1 MKTKLQVLFLLV
13 ASVCVCPAALSSD
26 FISCNNGLKATL
38 DDGMELEVT
47 FYTPSTVRVE
57 KKMNG
62 CGKQHGS
69 YSVISHPGDIR
80 VSHKETSRKVVME
93 SERLKVD
100 VDKNTGLVSFF
111 TRKGS
116 LLTSEKNKPEFRTV
130 SYSGRQDTAVEQTFS
145 ITPGEAVYG
154 LGNLEHGMLSQ
165 RGLTRAL
172 FPNNIE
178 DGIPLMQTSRG
189 YGIFWDNYSPTT
201 FSDRGDTFLF
211 YSEVGPD
218 VDYYFMYGGDSDG
231 VIAEIREL
239 TGDVPMFPLWT
250 YGFWQSRER
259 YKTQEETVG
268 VVRRYR
274 ELGVPLDGIIQDWQ
288 YWGNNYLW
296 NAMEFMNSDFSRPRQ
311 MVDSIHGMNAG
322 IIISIWSSF
331 GPQTKPYAQL
341 AEEGL
346 LFDIA
351 TWPASGIADNWPP
364 RMDYPSGVKVYNAY
378 SERARDIYWKNLT
391 RLADL
396 GMDGWWMDSTEPD
409 HYDDNM
415 DFSTGVGTFRS
426 VRGAYPLLTVGGV
439 HDRQLA
445 ADSTRR
451 VFILTR
457 SGWVGQQRYGCN
469 VWTGDVAS
477 SWDMLRKQIPAQ
489 LNFSMTGNP
498 NVNSDLGGFFCAS
511 YSTPYMKAYD
521 NPLFR
526 ELTVRWTQMGVFTP
540 MMRSHG
546 ADCPREIYNFGKRG
560 EPVFDALEEAVRLRY
575 ALLPYIY
582 STAWDVSAGR
592 SSFMRPLVMDFPAD
606 RRGHDCRDEYMFG
619 RQLLVAPVVEAQY
632 TPETVIDID
641 ENTGWDKPSA
651 GHGTSAADGVDFL
664 QQRTTDVYLP
674 AGTDWY
680 DFFTG
685 KRFKGGVKVS
695 VPVTIKSIPVF
706 ARAGAI
712 IPIGPDVQYAS
723 EKPWDNLTIQVYPG
737 ADGTFTLYE
746 DEGDNYNYK
755 KGVYSVIDMEY
766 DAIRNTLTISDR
778 RGSYPGMLSERKFR
792 VVNMHTGKTLDIGY
806 SGTKVDVALR

>member
-1 MKTKLQVLFLLV
+1 
-13 ASVCVCPAALSSD
+13 
-26 FISCNNGLKATL
+26 
-38 DDGMELEVT
+38 
-47 FYTPSTVRVE
+47 
-57 KKMNG
+57 
-62 CGKQHGS
+62 
-69 YSVISHPGDIR
+69 
-80 VSHKETSRKVVME
+80 
-93 SERLKVD
+93 
-100 VDKNTGLVSFF
+100 
-111 TRKGS
+111 
-116 LLTSEKNKPEFRTV
+116 
-130 SYSGRQDTAVEQTFS
+130 
-145 ITPGEAVYG
+145 
-154 LGNLEHGMLSQ
+154 
-165 RGLTRAL
+165 
-172 FPNNIE
+172 
-178 DGIPLMQTSRG
+178 
-189 YGIFWDNYSPTT
+189 
-201 FSDRGDTFLF
+201 
-211 YSEVGPD
+211 
-218 VDYYFMYGGDSDG
+218 
-231 VIAEIREL
+231 
-239 TGDVPMFPLWT
+239 
-250 YGFWQSRER
+250 
-259 YKTQEETVG
+259 
-268 VVRRYR
+268 
-274 ELGVPLDGIIQDWQ
+274 
-288 YWGNNYLW
+288 
-296 NAMEFMNSDFSRPRQ
+296 
-311 MVDSIHGMNAG
+311 
-322 IIISIWSSF
+322 
-331 GPQTKPYAQL
+331 
-341 AEEGL
+341 
-346 LFDIA
+346 
-351 TWPASGIADNWPP
+351 
-364 RMDYPSGVKVYNAY
+364 
-378 SERARDIYWKNLT
+378 
-391 RLADL
+391 
-396 GMDGWWMDSTEPD
+396 
-409 HYDDNM
+409 
-415 DFSTGVGTFRS
+415 
-426 VRGAYPLLTVGGV
+426 
-439 HDRQLA
+439 
-445 ADSTRR
+445 
-451 VFILTR
+451 
-457 SGWVGQQRYGCN
+457 
-469 VWTGDVAS
+469 
-477 SWDMLRKQIPAQ
+477 MLRKQIPAQ

-619 RQLLVAPVVEAQY
+619 RQLLVAPVVKAQY

-766 DAIRNTLTISDR
+766 DAKRNILTISDR